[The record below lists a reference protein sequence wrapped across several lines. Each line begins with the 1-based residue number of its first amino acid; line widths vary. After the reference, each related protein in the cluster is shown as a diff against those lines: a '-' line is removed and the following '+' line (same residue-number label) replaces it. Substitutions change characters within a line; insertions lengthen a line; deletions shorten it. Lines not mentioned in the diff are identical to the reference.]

1 MRILALVPGG
11 IGDQVLFFPTIDD
24 LHQAYPNAQ
33 IDVIVEPRSVGAY
46 RVCPTVSKVIPF
58 DFKDRNSL
66 ADWSNLL
73 GTIRESEYDAVL
85 SLGRSPLVK
94 LLLWLTGIPIRVGY
108 SGAANWFLTN
118 PVPLNLNQYAG
129 GLYHDLL
136 KGFGIDKPCPAPS
149 LTLRSKDI
157 DWATAEQAKLG
168 LQGKGYLLVHGGSS
182 ALSRAKGIDKVYPPE
197 KWVMVLKGLQER
209 KPDLPIVV
217 VQGPDDAEF
226 VAALR
231 SAGLSF
237 EVVKAPDLGKLA
249 ALIAAA
255 NLMLCTDSGPMHLSI
270 AAGTPTV
277 ALFGPTDPAKLLPPG
292 SERFKALKAA
302 SGRMTDIAPQE
313 ILETILSA

>member
-11 IGDQVLFFPTIDD
+11 IGDQVLFFPTLED

-33 IDVIVEPRSVGAY
+33 IDVVVEPRSVGAY
-46 RVCPTVSKVIPF
+46 RVCSNVHKVIPF

-73 GTIRESEYDAVL
+73 GTMRESEYDAVL

-94 LLLWLTGIPIRVGY
+94 LLLWLTGIPLRVGY
-108 SGAANWFLTN
+108 SGTGNWLLTRAV
-118 PVPLNLNQYAG
+118 PVNLNQYAG
-129 GLYHDLL
+129 ALYHDLL
-136 KGFGIDKPCPAPS
+136 KGFGIDKACPKPS
-149 LTLRSKDI
+149 LTLRSSDI
-157 DWATAEQAKLG
+157 AWADAEQAKLG
-168 LQGKGYLLVHGGSS
+168 LMGKGYLLVHGGSS
-182 ALSRAKGIDKVYPPE
+182 ALSRLKGIDKVYPPE
-197 KWVMVLKGLQER
+197 KWVFVLKGLQEQ
-209 KPDLPIVV
+209 KPELPIVI

-231 SAGLSF
+231 RSGLTF
-237 EVVKAPDLGKLA
+237 EVAKAPDLGKLA

-270 AAGTPTV
+270 AAGTPTI
-277 ALFGPTDPAKLLPPG
+277 ALFGPTDPAKLMPAG
-292 SERFKALKAA
+292 DRFKAIQAT
-302 SGRMTDIAPQE
+302 SGRMADIAPQE